1 MNYGQINF
9 KVYIVINPDD
19 TIDVYSDEEQIRDR
33 FFDNFGLDP
42 AAENDRLRLMVMN
55 YSFYQVNI
63 TSIYNDALQPIWR
76 D

>member
-33 FFDNFGLDP
+33 FFDNVGLDP

>member
-33 FFDNFGLDP
+33 FFDNLGLDP
-42 AAENDRLRLMVMN
+42 ATENDRLRLMVMN